1 MRPATTGETSKLGW
15 TVVIS
20 AMVRD
25 KPERPNMRNPV
36 RRRRGTGPRP
46 EDAPRPGCRSC
57 RLVPMQRTPRPAP
70 GPPPPPPLPHRL
82 APPRSRPA
90 VTRQVAALRAPSRA
104 GGGGGDG
111 AAGRGEAPGAAV
123 RGLRR
128 RRSRSRDTRGRF
140 RAFGSCGSVLPAR
153 RSPAEAGARLRRGAR
168 LCHHAAAP

>member
-1 MRPATTGETSKLGW
+1 
-15 TVVIS
+15 
-20 AMVRD
+20 
-25 KPERPNMRNPV
+25 MRNPV

-70 GPPPPPPLPHRL
+70 PPPPPSPHRL

-111 AAGRGEAPGAAV
+111 ARAEARPRGQRCGV
-123 RGLRR
+123 CGRR
-128 RRSRSRDTRGRF
+128 RFRSRDRRGRF
-140 RAFGSCGSVLPAR
+140 RACCSAR
-153 RSPAEAGARLRRGAR
+153 ELRLRSPHKAQPREAGARLRRGAR